1 MLAAKSEQAEFT
13 REREREEERENE
25 RGGREDTIQM
35 YEC

>member
-25 RGGREDTIQM
+25 IGGREDNIQM

>member
-13 REREREEERENE
+13 RVFEREEERENE
-25 RGGREDTIQM
+25 RGGREDNIQM

>member
-13 REREREEERENE
+13 REREREDERENE
-25 RGGREDTIQM
+25 RGGREDNIQM

>member
-25 RGGREDTIQM
+25 RGGREDNIQM

>member
-1 MLAAKSEQAEFT
+1 MLAAKREQAEFT

-25 RGGREDTIQM
+25 RGGREDNIQM